1 MELLFKLEQ
10 LEFEGPLDLLLYLVQ
25 KKKIDIR
32 QLSISQ
38 LADEFL
44 YYVNQME
51 ELNLNVTSE
60 FIATA
65 AYLLELKSKSLLP
78 MSEKEK
84 KEYEYKRELL
94 IRRIEE
100 YARLKEL
107 TEQIM
112 NKSSADQ
119 YPVKVPYT
127 FPKVDEKKLVKIVKA
142 ALQEVEV
149 KQKVYII
156 KKENYSLERIMEEI
170 EEKYDVVNLFDLLR
184 DSSSKYEIIV
194 KFLAVLE
201 LLRFEKY
208 TMDDDFVLRKVV
220 RQDVA
225 NVPE

>member
-1 MELLFKLEQ
+1 
-10 LEFEGPLDLLLYLVQ
+10 
-25 KKKIDIR
+25 
-32 QLSISQ
+32 
-38 LADEFL
+38 L

-112 NKSSADQ
+112 NK
-119 YPVKVPYT
+119 
-127 FPKVDEKKLVKIVKA
+127 KLC
-142 ALQEVEV
+142 
-149 KQKVYII
+149 
-156 KKENYSLERIMEEI
+156 
-170 EEKYDVVNLFDLLR
+170 
-184 DSSSKYEIIV
+184 
-194 KFLAVLE
+194 
-201 LLRFEKY
+201 
-208 TMDDDFVLRKVV
+208 
-220 RQDVA
+220 
-225 NVPE
+225 

>member
-1 MELLFKLEQ
+1 MELVFKFE
-10 LEFEGPLDLLLYLVQ
+10 EFEGPLDLLLYLVQ
-25 KKKIDIR
+25 KKKINIR

-51 ELNLNVTSE
+51 EMNLNITSE

-107 TEQIM
+107 ANEIVSK
-112 NKSSADQ
+112 NSADQ
-119 YPVKVPYT
+119 YPVKVPYV
-127 FPKVDEKKLVKIVKA
+127 FPRVDEKKLVKIVKA

-156 KKENYSLERIMEEI
+156 KKENYSLEKVMEEI
-170 EEKYDVVNLFDLLR
+170 EEKFDEINLFDLLR
-184 DSSSKYEIIV
+184 DSASKYEIIV
-194 KFLAVLE
+194 KFLAILE
-201 LLRFEKY
+201 LIRFEKY
-208 TMDDDFVLRKVV
+208 EIDDDLTLRRVV
-220 RQDVA
+220 KSDVA
-225 NVPE
+225 NV

>member
-1 MELLFKLEQ
+1 MELVFKFE
-10 LEFEGPLDLLLYLVQ
+10 EFEGPLDLLLYLVQ
-25 KKKIDIR
+25 KKKINIR

-51 ELNLNVTSE
+51 EMNLNITSE

-107 TEQIM
+107 ANEIVSK
-112 NKSSADQ
+112 NSADQ
-119 YPVKVPYT
+119 YPVKVPYV
-127 FPKVDEKKLVKIVKA
+127 FPRVDEKKLVKIVKA

-149 KQKVYII
+149 KQKVYVI
-156 KKENYSLERIMEEI
+156 KKENYSLERVMEEI
-170 EEKYDVVNLFDLLR
+170 EEKFDEINLFDLLR
-184 DSSSKYEIIV
+184 DSASKYEIIV
-194 KFLAVLE
+194 KFLAILE
-201 LLRFEKY
+201 LIRFEKY
-208 TMDDDFVLRKVV
+208 EIDDDLTLRRVV
-220 RQDVA
+220 KSDVA
-225 NVPE
+225 NV

>member
-1 MELLFKLEQ
+1 MELHFKLEQ
-10 LEFEGPLDLLLYLVQ
+10 FEGPLDLLLYLVQ

-44 YYVNQME
+44 YYINQME
-51 ELNLNVTSE
+51 EFNLNITSE

-78 MSEKEK
+78 MNEKEK

-107 TEQIM
+107 TEHIA
-112 NKSSADQ
+112 NSSNPDQ
-119 YPVKVPYT
+119 YPVKVPYV

-142 ALQEVEV
+142 AIQEVEV
-149 KQKVYII
+149 KQKVYVIN
-156 KKENYSLERIMEEI
+156 KENYSLEKIMAEI
-170 EEKYDVVNLFDLLR
+170 EEAYDNVSLYEILR
-184 DSSSKYEIIV
+184 NSNSRYEIIV

-201 LLRFEKY
+201 LIRFERY
-208 TMDDDFVLRKVV
+208 TIDDDMVLRRVV
-220 RQDVA
+220 REDVA
-225 NVPE
+225 TAR

>member
-1 MELLFKLEQ
+1 MELVFKFE
-10 LEFEGPLDLLLYLVQ
+10 EFEGPLDLLLYLVQ
-25 KKKIDIR
+25 KKKINIR

-51 ELNLNVTSE
+51 EMNLNITSE

-107 TEQIM
+107 ANEIVSK
-112 NKSSADQ
+112 NSADQ
-119 YPVKVPYT
+119 YPVKVPYV
-127 FPKVDEKKLVKIVKA
+127 FPRVDEKKLVKIVKA

-156 KKENYSLERIMEEI
+156 KKENYSLEKVMEEI
-170 EEKYDVVNLFDLLR
+170 EEKFDEINLFDLLR
-184 DSSSKYEIIV
+184 DSASKYEIIV
-194 KFLAVLE
+194 KFLAILE
-201 LLRFEKY
+201 LIRFEKY
-208 TMDDDFVLRKVV
+208 EIDDDLTLRRVV
-220 RQDVA
+220 KTDVA
-225 NVPE
+225 NV